1 MSATQPTA
9 LETISII
16 ADGIDRARDH
26 LECALQFA
34 ERLQH
39 DHRVDPV
46 ERAAVEQLTAH
57 GRTAALWRDLLAEI
71 EDAGDR
77 LDGAQFDLGVLE
89 ERLDQDGVL
98 DPDDDAQDD
107 VDDDSPE
114 LRPAAAVIPFPST

>member
-34 ERLQH
+34 ARLQH

-46 ERAAVEQLTAH
+46 ERAAIEQLTAH
-57 GRTAALWRDLLAEI
+57 GRT
-71 EDAGDR
+71 
-77 LDGAQFDLGVLE
+77 
-89 ERLDQDGVL
+89 DGVL
-98 DPDDDAQDD
+98 DPDDDQED
-107 VDDDSPE
+107 VDDDTPE
-114 LRPAAAVIPFPST
+114 LRPAAAVIPFPNT